1 MSIKYFYADIPL
13 SFQISCHLTLIIK
26 YADYSD
32 QFEPYP
38 WQGWSGFAI
47 ILRLCLALLNRAD

>member
-47 ILRLCLALLNRAD
+47 ILRL